1 MWKDGA
7 EAYLGVAVPYFPNLF
22 LLYGPNTNLG
32 HNSIVLMIESQ
43 VRYIMGCLPLLSAR
57 GPMEVRP
64 AAMDAWRRALDQA
77 MARTVWEASCHSWYK
92 NAAGRVT
99 NNWPR
104 PATVYRRITRAP
116 RPGAY
121 TFG

>member
-1 MWKDGA
+1 MPG
-7 EAYLGVAVPYFPNLF
+7 FPNLF
-22 LLYGPNTNLG
+22 MLYGPNTNLG
-32 HNSIVLMIESQ
+32 HNSIVFMIESQ

-57 GPMEVRP
+57 GPMEVRRD
-64 AAMDAWRRALDQA
+64 AMDSWRGALDQA
-77 MARTVWEASCHSWYK
+77 MARTVWEAGCHSWYK

-104 PATVYRRITRAP
+104 PTTVYRRITRAP
-116 RPGAY
+116 RPDSF